1 MATGLEIQHKID
13 FHVVRWIV
21 VLLLLVMAAIFM
33 YFGYRWYMTGEQP
46 PIALP
51 AIASAD
57 PGVDES
63 KVSQKMIDSHIVK
76 PYEPRYLSIPKLR
89 VEKTRVMQVGLTR
102 EGMLDVPANIS
113 DVAWYT
119 KSMTPGTGTGAVL
132 IDGHN
137 GGVTRDGV
145 FAQLKTLKKGDEI
158 ILERGDGKVLT
169 YAVYDNISM
178 PLEEVNDSGMR
189 RMMYSADPSKEGL
202 NLITCDGKWVP
213 RYQQFDRRIMLRAI
227 AVKK

>member
-21 VLLLLVMAAIFM
+21 VLLLLVMAAVFM

-113 DVAWYT
+113 DVASSKYQRCGLVYQEHDPWH
-119 KSMTPGTGTGAVL
+119 
-132 IDGHN
+132 GH
-137 GGVTRDGV
+137 GCC
-145 FAQLKTLKKGDEI
+145 
-158 ILERGDGKVLT
+158 
-169 YAVYDNISM
+169 
-178 PLEEVNDSGMR
+178 
-189 RMMYSADPSKEGL
+189 ADRWSQRWRSP
-202 NLITCDGKWVP
+202 
-213 RYQQFDRRIMLRAI
+213 
-227 AVKK
+227 